1 MSSNNDSGEVKDP
14 NDTNTNLADLRQ
26 VMGAFVGERDW
37 EQFHSPKNL
46 AMSIA
51 IEAAELMEHFQ
62 WLDVDQSRSVSPDQI
77 QQISEELADVLCYG
91 LALANQLEI
100 DLTRSI
106 LHKMEKNRE
115 KYPADQ
121 FRGRFGY
128 SDSKPID

>member
-1 MSSNNDSGEVKDP
+1 MSLSNDTGEAKES

-26 VMGAFVGERDW
+26 VMGTFVSERDW

-62 WLDVDQSRSVSPDQI
+62 WLDVDQSRSISSDQI
-77 QQISEELADVLCYG
+77 QQVSEELADVLCYG

-106 LHKMEKNRE
+106 LHKMEKNRN
-115 KYPADQ
+115 KYPVDR
-121 FRGRFGY
+121 FRGRFGF
-128 SDSKPID
+128 SDSKPIE